1 LGCRNCAA
9 GKGKGLRILVANEH
23 PSQLEALAQAVEGL
37 GDEVVAR
44 EARVDEVAQVAA
56 DVTADVALVGLPPG
70 DSTEHA
76 LALIAE
82 LVAGG
87 LCPVVVITPNDDPD
101 FLADA
106 AALGVYAH
114 TSQLEPLPLRSA
126 IDVASRR
133 FRDHA
138 HIKAALEKRTLI
150 ERAKGI
156 LMERYALDEHAAFQ
170 MLRREARNENLRL
183 MDAAELILQGHRL
196 LPRASEP
203 QRRSGSR

>member
-1 LGCRNCAA
+1 M
-9 GKGKGLRILVANEH
+9 RILVANEH
-23 PSQLEALAQAVEGL
+23 PPQLEAMARAVVQL

-44 EARVDEVAQVAA
+44 EARAGEIARVAEEVA
-56 DVTADVALVGLPPG
+56 ADVALVGLPPG
-70 DSTEHA
+70 DSAEHA

-87 LCPVVVITPNDDPD
+87 LCPVVVITDDGDPE

-114 TSQLEPLPLRSA
+114 TSHLDPLLLRSA
-126 IDVASRR
+126 IDVATRR
-133 FRDHA
+133 FQDHA
-138 HIKAALEKRTLI
+138 HVKAALEKRTVI

-156 LMERYALDEHAAFQ
+156 LMERYGLDEHAAFQ

-183 MDAAELILQGHRL
+183 TAAAELILQGHRL
-196 LPRASEP
+196 LPKDREQSRRAGP
-203 QRRSGSR
+203 R